1 MNVLSVARGVA
12 AVMTVIMVV
21 YLALDGA
28 HRPANPFLVPD
39 IAVAVLLAGAALLP
53 RRAAPVGLVFAF
65 AWTAGVITVSLFSY
79 VVRGEFSWGNLALVL
94 AALVTAASLAGDTVR
109 DGEREPVR

>member
-1 MNVLSVARGVA
+1 MNVLPVARGVA
-12 AVMTVIMVV
+12 AIMTVIMVV
-21 YLALDGA
+21 YLAVDGA

-53 RRAAPVGLVFAF
+53 RSMAPVGLVFAF

-94 AALVTAASLAGDTVR
+94 AALVTAGALAGRAVR
-109 DGEREPVR
+109 AEEREPVR